1 MCLRLCPSSS
11 SKPSV
16 SSSLA
21 MLSIVTINFNN
32 AVGLKK
38 TIDSLKSLR
47 NSGFQWVFID
57 GGSTDSSLE
66 LANNFASRG
75 DRIISEADSGI
86 YNAMNKGISH
96 ANGDQILFL
105 NSGDELHAAIK
116 SSQEMGL
123 KDGSD
128 LHLFGFQIRGRTRLP
143 RSNAWRIWSMPT
155 SHQAIIYSAKL
166 LQKNRY
172 DESYRY
178 AADFE
183 HYLRI
188 NKSQLRIVKSM
199 KPLILNEPYGSDQN
213 LSVVLDEYRRALIE
227 NGYPRLWAQFVFWL
241 KSRYLR
247 IALGL

>member
-1 MCLRLCPSSS
+1 
-11 SKPSV
+11 
-16 SSSLA
+16 

-38 TIDSLKSLR
+38 TIDSLQSLR

-66 LANNFASRG
+66 LANSFASKG
-75 DRIISEADSGI
+75 DAILSEADSGI

-96 ANGDQILFL
+96 ATGDQILFL

-116 SSQEMGL
+116 SSQEMNL

-128 LHLFGFQIRGRTRLP
+128 LHLFGFQIRDKTRLP

-166 LQKNRY
+166 LQKNPY

-188 NKSQLRIVKSM
+188 NKSQLRIAKSM
-199 KPLILNEPYGSDQN
+199 KPLIVNEPYGSDQN

-241 KSRYLR
+241 KSRYLK